1 MSDIPQLSREAVELV
16 LAVLEAEQPFLNGAA
31 AELSPGPVALLKAAG
46 LLVQHG
52 HEQVSASLADDDD
65 SPVSLIPTGETG
77 GLAYF
82 SRASGLTTIPNH
94 RLQRHRIEMAPFL
107 SAVATQLDLPKHFT
121 PRALVEGYLWEVG
134 AARLPQ
140 RSARVPVWFARRLW
154 DPSVGQ
160 KVAAAVAARPHPST
174 TILLCSSTGRRVA
187 NVMLSGTAVMA
198 LRDVLVDDAT
208 LVASAEIMNARLRGV
223 PAPAQGPIVLS
234 PDGTRLT
241 ILGGDPIPFK
251 SSDQIAA
258 IRQLVDAYYAGT
270 RLRARD
276 LSHHG
281 SLDRLFGG
289 EKWKRL
295 KPYLASKAGL
305 WGFEL

>member
-1 MSDIPQLSREAVELV
+1 MSDVPQISREAVELV
-16 LAVLEAEQPFLNGAA
+16 LAVIEAEQPMLNGAA
-31 AELSPGPVALLKAAG
+31 AEFSPGPVALLKAAG

-65 SPVSLIPTGETG
+65 SPVSLIPTGEMG

-82 SRASGLTTIPNH
+82 SQASGLTTIPTH
-94 RLQRHRIEMAPFL
+94 RLQRHRIDMAHFL
-107 SAVATQLDLPKHFT
+107 SVIATQLDLPNNLK
-121 PRALVEGYLWEVG
+121 PRELVGGYLWELG

-140 RSARVPVWFARRLW
+140 RSVRVPVWFARRLW
-154 DPSVGQ
+154 DPAVGQ
-160 KVAAAVAARPHPST
+160 QVGAALAARPHTST
-174 TILLCSSTGRRVA
+174 IILLCSSTGRRVA
-187 NVMLSGTAVMA
+187 NIVLPGTAVIP
-198 LRDVLVDDAT
+198 LRDVLMDDAT
-208 LVASAEIMNARLRGV
+208 LAVSAEIINARLRGV
-223 PAPAQGPIVLS
+223 PVPSGGPIVLS

-241 ILGGDPIPFK
+241 ILGGEPIPFK

-305 WGFEL
+305 WGFEV